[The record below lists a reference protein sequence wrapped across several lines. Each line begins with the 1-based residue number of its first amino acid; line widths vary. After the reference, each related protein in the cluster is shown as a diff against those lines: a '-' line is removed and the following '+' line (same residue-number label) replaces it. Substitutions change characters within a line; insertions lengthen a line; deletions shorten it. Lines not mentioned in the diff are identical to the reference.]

1 MDLHRFK
8 DDPLIGALAFFAMP
22 AFASLGEMSLPKQI
36 AERVCHAINL
46 PPDA

>member
-22 AFASLGEMSLPKQI
+22 FASLGEMSLPKQI
-36 AERVCHAINL
+36 AERVVPCH
-46 PPDA
+46 